1 MPKKIIMHEHDLG
14 SLTFH
19 EVGDAE
25 IDPESDPG
33 FGWIAAPV
41 EVRLRGKTVAEGN
54 AMLSWSWVR
63 DRTGLNIVAGDD
75 QTSPVGDPDYPGT
88 LAHAFTQRFTVVDED
103 GDEIDKSDVAAY
115 LGEVMENDLGEP
127 YVDGVAVREW
137 IAQTMLDHAPKS
149 RERWVV
155 GAVPAAWSRPLVI
168 VAYVDKWGE
177 PDVSV
182 GAPRNAA
189 AGHLDAAVD
198 YAREQFEDRGGVL
211 DGPWEVLL
219 TWNDWADMHADD

>member
-1 MPKKIIMHEHDLG
+1 MKKITMREHDLG

-19 EVGDAE
+19 EVGNAE
-25 IDPESDPG
+25 IDPESNPG
-33 FGWIAAPV
+33 FGWIVAPV
-41 EVRLRGKTVAEGN
+41 EARLRGKTVAEGN
-54 AMLSWSWVR
+54 VILSWGWVR

-75 QTSPVGDPDYPGT
+75 QTLPVGGPNYPGT
-88 LAHAFTQRFTVVDED
+88 LAHAFTQRFTVVDDD
-103 GDEIDKSDVAAY
+103 GDEMDKDDVAAY

-127 YVDGVAVREW
+127 YVSDTDVREW
-137 IAQTMLDHAPKS
+137 IAQTMLDHAPPS

-168 VAYVDKWGE
+168 VAYVTKWGE

-182 GAPRNAA
+182 GAPSYAA
-189 AGHLDAAVD
+189 AGNLGAAVD
-198 YAREQFEDRGGVL
+198 YAREQFEARGGVL
-211 DGPWEVLL
+211 DDPWEVLL